1 MAAPSGTGKT
11 SLVKALAEKID
22 DLKISI
28 SYTTRPPRPGDK
40 DGIDYFFIDELHY
53 QRMVKQNELL
63 EHAEVYGYHYGT
75 PRNWVMRQL
84 QAGTDVLLE
93 IDWQGAQQIRQ
104 LFPPALSIFI
114 LPLSIKTLHQRLL
127 KRKQDDTTVVN
138 KRLALAKV
146 ELEHLDEFNYLV
158 VNDNFDQALDDLVC
172 IIRAE
177 RLQLN
182 VQRQVLAD
190 LLAELLQRQ

>member
-28 SYTTRPPRPGDK
+28 SYTTRAPRPGDK
-40 DGIDYFFIDELHY
+40 DGADYFFINELQY
-53 QRMVKQNELL
+53 QQMVKEGALL

-75 PRNWVMRQL
+75 ARNWVIRQL
-84 QAGTDVLLE
+84 HAGIDVLLE

-114 LPLSIKTLHQRLL
+114 LPLSIETLHERLL
-127 KRKQDDTTVVN
+127 KRKQDDRTVVN
-138 KRLALAKV
+138 ERLALAKV

-158 VNDNFDQALDDLVC
+158 VNDDFDQALDDLVC

-182 VQRQVLAD
+182 VQQQVLAD
-190 LLAELLQRQ
+190 LLAKLLQKQ